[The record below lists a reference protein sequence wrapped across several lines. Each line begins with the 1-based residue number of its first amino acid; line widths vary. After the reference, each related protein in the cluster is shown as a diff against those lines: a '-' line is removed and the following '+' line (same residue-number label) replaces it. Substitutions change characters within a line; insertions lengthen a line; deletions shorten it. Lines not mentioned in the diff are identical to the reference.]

1 MSNNEKKI
9 FLGIKI
15 GTLNT
20 VYSLCYSLNGK
31 FIIEV
36 LLSDVAS
43 RTIPSQICY
52 SDTNRLY
59 GETSNSKMKKFYN
72 SSYLDIS
79 RLIGFFLNGKDSIY
93 QKEFKYIE
101 SETFDHSTNKFK
113 TYNNDYCDSSII
125 IADYLSLINKYFFE
139 ENGLKYDY
147 TTFSVPDYYTYY
159 QKNILKTI
167 AEAIGMKNVNI
178 IYESSAI
185 TMYYG
190 YNKYYDMFKTKKNPK
205 DVKHIIFVDIGHSK
219 TSFIYSTFTYHSF
232 KVEYVKSSYHFGGRN
247 IDKRIYNLCIED
259 FKASNSISDKDE
271 KFASFIKRNKKN
283 ILDAVIKARKVLTV
297 NEETSV
303 LIENFYN
310 NNDLK
315 YDLTRNSFELLIQD
329 YTNYVTKEFLE
340 FLKVIPKD
348 IINQVK
354 IEMAGELMRIPKFQ
368 EIIKSCHKNFS
379 ISKRIL
385 IDECSS
391 VGAGLYTLYYQ
402 NKNEFPITELKEF
415 IPYEPKIMCYL
426 DIGGNVEQFLFQNHN
441 SIEMCN
447 YLKNIDNIINVKEIR
462 LNFAYEQNY
471 FNLYPSRY
479 ENIYSYRINI
489 NKLKQENK
497 NLNNM
502 KDIELIFTKEN
513 DEIKIDVY
521 MIDNNETKIRCEY
534 SNGYELDDSGIINNE
549 WNNIKNEIS
558 NKISEHKEI
567 DEKYHYF
574 ENRKNGLIRL
584 INKYKGKELSEE
596 EVKKWKNS
604 IKILSEDITKKID
617 DKITDLEKYKNEIEN
632 IIKNKFKEEEIKFE
646 GEKQSL
652 IERIKLA
659 REMNKNDIKTRNE
672 IVKNSGIFEEYSD
685 NIRTSMII
693 LGTEK
698 KESSNSLINEE
709 IDVSKSSLIDLSKLR
724 KKYEITNN
732 PLSKKGSNSS
742 IQSHIELEKVVE
754 KDEGE
759 DNQFFKEMIQDI
771 KNIPIS
777 KREKLKEYETDWAKK
792 IEAKKFESNK
802 NDVLKLIEVFM
813 DLEDYKNALATIK
826 KELENNQITP
836 YDAKIKVLAL
846 KKISEYEKNLFD
858 SK

>member
-1 MSNNEKKI
+1 M
-9 FLGIKI
+9 
-15 GTLNT
+15 
-20 VYSLCYSLNGK
+20 
-31 FIIEV
+31 
-36 LLSDVAS
+36 
-43 RTIPSQICY
+43 
-52 SDTNRLY
+52 
-59 GETSNSKMKKFYN
+59 
-72 SSYLDIS
+72 
-79 RLIGFFLNGKDSIY
+79 
-93 QKEFKYIE
+93 
-101 SETFDHSTNKFK
+101 
-113 TYNNDYCDSSII
+113 
-125 IADYLSLINKYFFE
+125 
-139 ENGLKYDY
+139 
-147 TTFSVPDYYTYY
+147 
-159 QKNILKTI
+159 
-167 AEAIGMKNVNI
+167 
-178 IYESSAI
+178 
-185 TMYYG
+185 
-190 YNKYYDMFKTKKNPK
+190 
-205 DVKHIIFVDIGHSK
+205 
-219 TSFIYSTFTYHSF
+219 
-232 KVEYVKSSYHFGGRN
+232 
-247 IDKRIYNLCIED
+247 
-259 FKASNSISDKDE
+259 
-271 KFASFIKRNKKN
+271 
-283 ILDAVIKARKVLTV
+283 
-297 NEETSV
+297 
-303 LIENFYN
+303 
-310 NNDLK
+310 
-315 YDLTRNSFELLIQD
+315 LIQN

-368 EIIKSCHKNFS
+368 EIIKSCHKHFS
-379 ISKRIL
+379 ISKTIL

-426 DIGGNVEQFLFQNHN
+426 EIGGNIEKFIFQNHN

-447 YLKNIDNIINVKEIR
+447 YLTNIDNIINVKEIR

-534 SNGYELDDSGIINNE
+534 SNGYQLDDSGIINNE

-567 DEKYHYF
+567 DKNYHYLVKK
-574 ENRKNGLIRL
+574 KNGLIRL
-584 INKYKGKELSEE
+584 INKYKGNELSEE

-617 DKITDLEKYKNEIEN
+617 DKI
-632 IIKNKFKEEEIKFE
+632 
-646 GEKQSL
+646 

-709 IDVSKSSLIDLSKLR
+709 IDVSKSSLIDLSKL
-724 KKYEITNN
+724 KKKCGVTNN

-846 KKISEYEKNLFD
+846 KKIS
-858 SK
+858 